1 MNIIEKLISGYP
13 SGDVAPQDFIDHLSI
28 GADGWVGAW
37 IAIGLAVIFGLL
49 VYIIPIYLTEKE
61 KVGPYP
67 LWMHTFYFAADFMG
81 IDVQVRLPAG
91 DHGPRVSPR
100 NQLAVHEQA
109 RDHPVVVRERV
120 DIGDEEVAEFRPHE
134 RALLADEQ
142 L

>member
-13 SGDVAPQDFIDHLSI
+13 SGDVVPQDFIDHLSI

-49 VYIIPIYLTEKE
+49 VYITPIYLTEKE

-81 IDVQVRLPAG
+81 IVCLYFAVRGLVKYLKLPEK
-91 DHGPRVSPR
+91 D
-100 NQLAVHEQA
+100 
-109 RDHPVVVRERV
+109 
-120 DIGDEEVAEFRPHE
+120 
-134 RALLADEQ
+134 
-142 L
+142 